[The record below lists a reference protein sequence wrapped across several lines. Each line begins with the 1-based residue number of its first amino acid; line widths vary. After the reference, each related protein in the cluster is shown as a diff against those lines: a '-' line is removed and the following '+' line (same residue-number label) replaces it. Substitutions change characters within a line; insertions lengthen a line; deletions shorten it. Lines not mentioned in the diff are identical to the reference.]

1 LGERGFISPLPNL
14 TMEIIMKKLNEKQ
27 EKTLEKMKETRN
39 IDYKHLRD
47 LAQKRLEWVKL
58 EIKKA
63 ELNIENAK
71 LALAKLQGAEI
82 VLEELLK

>member
-1 LGERGFISPLPNL
+1 
-14 TMEIIMKKLNEKQ
+14 MEIIMKKLNEKQ